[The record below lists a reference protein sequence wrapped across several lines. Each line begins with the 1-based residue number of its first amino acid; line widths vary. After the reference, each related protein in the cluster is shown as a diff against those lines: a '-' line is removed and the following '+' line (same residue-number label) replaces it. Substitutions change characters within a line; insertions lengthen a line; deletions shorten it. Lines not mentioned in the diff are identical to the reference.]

1 MDLDN
6 SQLRELVY
14 WVELDSRFVPIIVY
28 DVGFPF
34 WVAHILDV

>member
-6 SQLRELVY
+6 SPLLELVFG
-14 WVELDSRFVPIIVY
+14 VELDSRFIFYMVSGPIPIIVY

-34 WVAHILDV
+34 